1 MKTEQWNIKCCKCN
15 KFLFTERRI
24 HPKWK
29 SSRIEYVDGD
39 YDDYYFDE
47 VTDESYCIGC
57 ARKYKKLLDFGAD
70 GIQRNCSKILECLQG
85 KLIVFDEVV

>member
-1 MKTEQWNIKCCKCN
+1 MDTEQQDIKCCKCN

-24 HPKWK
+24 YPKGK

-39 YDDYYFDE
+39 YDDDYYFDE
-47 VTDESYCIGC
+47 FADEFYCIEC

-70 GIQRNCSKILECLQG
+70 GRQRHCSNFLRMVRGL
-85 KLIVFDEVV
+85 